1 MVDPA
6 EQDGID
12 ASYNN
17 QDSRV
22 TSAYA
27 DPLLVGMPMALVLS
41 NQPCKTHLVV
51 FGAARPAWRPSPPT
65 CRSLPFYT
73 LYRFAAQVSPA
84 PNPTVMMYFSGSR
97 SS

>member
-12 ASYNN
+12 ASYKN

-41 NQPCKTHLVV
+41 NKPCKTLLVV
-51 FGAARPAWRPSPPT
+51 FGAARAAWSRPPT

>member
-41 NQPCKTHLVV
+41 NQPQNT
-51 FGAARPAWRPSPPT
+51 
-65 CRSLPFYT
+65 
-73 LYRFAAQVSPA
+73 
-84 PNPTVMMYFSGSR
+84 SR
-97 SS
+97 SIRGGEAGMASSFDVPLVAVLHSVQIRRPG